1 MHKKQS
7 GTKSN
12 FTPTRRSALV
22 GSSCAFVPSVA
33 IAGSP
38 PAEPAHFQADLERY
52 VSFGTHQSGSIGDQA
67 TVQWI
72 SSRISASGYRVS
84 LQPIDVPFFDETR
97 ATVTLSN
104 GSEFFGIGQHPITLT
119 GKDGLSAPLILWRE
133 DLDQSAIAGKIAVIM
148 LPFGRHSSAL
158 QPVIARLIKAAS
170 EANPRALIVVT
181 DGPSGEALALNAL
194 DEPADRP
201 IPILVLGS
209 RGIQSLLQAARNG
222 ASAKLYLE
230 GRTGRRMANNV
241 VGRRV
246 GTGKK
251 IVLTTPLSGWFTCA
265 AERGS
270 GVSAFLALADWL
282 ARAHP
287 NLDVTLGAMTGHE
300 FENLGSKKFNAQMVP
315 PPGDVDLWVHLGASF
330 AARDWHELAPGLLAP
345 LPSMDAQHY
354 LLGHESFLPILR
366 QAMKGVPGFEVPY
379 AASVEAAA
387 GEAKQILIDGYTKLI
402 ANFGA
407 HRLHHARS
415 DGLQATDGALIRQAY
430 VGLQSAVSK
439 ILT

>member
-1 MHKKQS
+1 MRKKAS
-7 GTKSN
+7 VTTST
-12 FTPTRRSALV
+12 FAPSRRSALV
-22 GSSCAFVPSVA
+22 GSSCVFVPSVSLA
-33 IAGSP
+33 RSR
-38 PAEPAHFQADLERY
+38 PAEPAQLQADLERY
-52 VSFGTHQSGSIGDQA
+52 ASFGSHQSGSTGDQA

-104 GSEFFGIGQHPITLT
+104 GSEFIGIGQHPITLT
-119 GKDGLSAPLILWRE
+119 SKGGLLAPLTLWRE
-133 DLDQSAIAGKIAVIM
+133 DQDPRVIAGKIAVVM
-148 LPFGRHSSAL
+148 LPFGRHSSSL
-158 QPVIARLIKAAS
+158 QPVIAGAIKAAS
-170 EANPRALIVVT
+170 EANPKALIVVT

-194 DEPADRP
+194 DKPADRP
-201 IPILVLGS
+201 MPILVLGS
-209 RGIQSLLQAARNG
+209 RGIQPVLQAARNG
-222 ASAKLYLE
+222 ASATLYLE
-230 GRTGRRMANNV
+230 GQTGRRIANNV

-282 ARAHP
+282 AKAHP

-315 PPGDVDLWVHLGASF
+315 PPGDVNLWVHLGASF

-345 LPSMDAQHY
+345 LPSMDAQHF

-379 AASVEAAA
+379 VASVEAAA

-415 DGLQATDGALIRQAY
+415 DGLQAIDGALVSQAY
-430 VGLQSAVSK
+430 VGLQSAVSR
-439 ILT
+439 ILA